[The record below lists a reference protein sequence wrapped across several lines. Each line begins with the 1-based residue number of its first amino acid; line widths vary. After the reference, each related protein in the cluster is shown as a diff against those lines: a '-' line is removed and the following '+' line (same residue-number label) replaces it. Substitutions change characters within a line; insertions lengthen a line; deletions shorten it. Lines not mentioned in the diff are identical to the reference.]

1 MNDLRMVLRRHGW
14 FFLPILVLALV
25 VAVAGRVGSG
35 QMVAQMHALGV
46 RSVIVCA
53 RLLGAACGPLQ

>member
-1 MNDLRMVLRRHGW
+1 MNDLRMVLRRHGR

-46 RSVIVCA
+46 M
-53 RLLGAACGPLQ
+53 LLS